1 MMKQY
6 LIGFFEF
13 NSWANEKVLARVP
26 SMTDP
31 SEAVRLFSHL
41 INSQNKWMNRIAGTR
56 PDASLSW
63 DSPTYPLD
71 DCLPLWKKSV
81 GTWISFLDGLA
92 ENEVEKESQ
101 FQSSEGGKYGATIAD
116 IALQLNY
123 HSIHHRAQIM
133 MLLRSQGIA
142 PPPVDYILRRRR
154 TISS

>member
-1 MMKQY
+1 MKQY
-6 LIGFFEF
+6 LIGLFEF
-13 NSWANEKVLARVP
+13 NSWANEKVLAQVP

-41 INSQNKWMNRIAGTR
+41 INSQNKWMNRIAGTQ
-56 PDASLSW
+56 PDSALSW
-63 DSPTYPLD
+63 DSPAYPLT
-71 DCLPLWKKSV
+71 DCLPLWKESV
-81 GTWISFLDGLA
+81 GTWINYLDGLA
-92 ENEVEKESQ
+92 ENEVEKEFL

-116 IALQLNY
+116 IGLQLNY

-142 PPPVDYILRRRR
+142 PPAVDYILRRRR